1 MSDAPDEAQADAKKA
16 LPAAKGKKGGK
27 GRLLLF
33 AGGGL
38 VLLLALLGGA
48 YVALPAVSGPVNAM
62 LGIGGGEAAHD
73 EHQAAALPAA
83 APEASRPVFIEMPE
97 INVTLPNGGRPRQLR
112 ITLAVE
118 IMGDPIL
125 LRPTVNNPRVYDSL
139 LLYLR
144 TLRDSELEGALA
156 LDRLRGDLY
165 RRVDL
170 LLGPGVVRDVLI
182 TGLIIA

>member
-1 MSDAPDEAQADAKKA
+1 MSDAPDEAPSDAKK
-16 LPAAKGKKGGK
+16 PAGKAKKGGK
-27 GRLLLF
+27 GKLLIF

-48 YVALPAVSGPVNAM
+48 YVALPAVSGPVNAL
-62 LGIGGGEAAHD
+62 LGIGGEGEHA
-73 EHQAAALPAA
+73 EHQPAALPAA
-83 APEASRPVFIEMPE
+83 AAESARPVFIEMPE
-97 INVTLPNGGRPRQLR
+97 LNVTLPNGGRPRQLR

-125 LRPTVNNPRVYDSL
+125 VRPVVNNPRVYDSL